1 MANPSVNNANP
12 STSHYDVIVIGAGLS
27 GLTAAAYLSKE
38 GAHVL
43 VCEQGSQV
51 GGLFN
56 SFRREG
62 YQFDGG
68 IKAVENSAVMMP
80 MLAQLGL
87 LERISFQR
95 SPIALITGG
104 CVQPVRGFGN
114 VEAYFSLLNSL
125 FPGEQN
131 GLRSVLSDTQAVFE
145 LLDAMLCFPIPFFD
159 RPGVGNEARSAWI
172 KNHGSV
178 ISRFPRVAALM
189 NRELHSYL
197 QKHLTHS
204 GLINLLSDLF
214 PDGTSAFFG
223 LGYFRMFLD
232 YYYPD
237 GGIQAIPNTLAEA
250 IQGWGG
256 EIRLHTRVVRVLL
269 AGKQACGVR
278 LENGEEVRAGYVIA
292 ASDLRQA
299 LTRLLPDD
307 LLPARFERKM
317 RQAGVSH
324 SVFNVFL
331 GVNLPVEHFNLHGCQ
346 HIFYAPDLNGISEA
360 DRINRPDYFAHVP
373 QEISIPCLHQ
383 PDLAPPGKTGINIS
397 AMASWQFQ
405 GGWEQASAEYAALK
419 ERCARDLI
427 SALEKQFPG
436 LSEHIE
442 LCISATP
449 RTIAALT
456 SNEQGA
462 IMGWSYHRQH
472 TLPRGAFYQMRSA
485 VLTPVPRLLAAGHWA
500 FSPGGSPVAVLTGKL
515 AAEHV
520 LINNCERTKQHETGK

>member
-1 MANPSVNNANP
+1 M
-12 STSHYDVIVIGAGLS
+12 
-27 GLTAAAYLSKE
+27 
-38 GAHVL
+38 L
-43 VCEQGSQV
+43 VCEQAAQV

-56 SFRREG
+56 SFRRQG
-62 YQFDGG
+62 YEFDGG

-104 CVQPVRGFGN
+104 CIQPIHGFAN
-114 VEAYFSLLNSL
+114 VEAYFSLLNDL
-125 FPGEQN
+125 FPGEQA
-131 GLRSVLSDTQAVFE
+131 GLHLIQNDTQAVFE

-159 RPGVGNEARSAWI
+159 RPGVGNKARTAWI
-172 KNHGSV
+172 KSHSSV
-178 ISRFPRVAALM
+178 ISRLPHVSALM
-189 NRELHSYL
+189 NRELRPYL
-197 QKHLTHS
+197 QKHLKHP

-232 YYYPD
+232 YHYPQ

-250 IQGWGG
+250 IRRWGG
-256 EIRLHTRVVRVLL
+256 EIRLNTCVTQVLL
-269 AGKQACGVR
+269 EREQACGVR
-278 LENGEEVRAGYVIA
+278 LENGEEIRAGYVIA

-299 LTRLLPDD
+299 LTRLLSADR
-307 LLPARFERKM
+307 LPTRFERKL
-317 RQAGVSH
+317 REAGVSH

-360 DRINRPDYFAHVP
+360 DRINRLDYFTHVP

-397 AMASWQFQ
+397 AMASWHFQ
-405 GGWEQASAEYAALK
+405 GGWEQASAEYTALK
-419 ERCARDLI
+419 VRCARDLI
-427 SALEKQFPG
+427 SALEKQYPG
-436 LSEHIE
+436 LTDHIE
-442 LCISATP
+442 FCISATP

-456 SNEQGA
+456 SNEQGT

-520 LINNCERTKQHETGK
+520 LKNNQSR